1 MTFVSRESQCFPRR
15 SRYDLLYRKTKQA
28 KANFEKRAEK
38 PATTSGHL
46 QLHAVITCS
55 SSQHFAGNS
64 KLFPV
69 LRHSFRNVARSWHLA
84 RNCLI
89 VRCHVTM
96 N

>member
-1 MTFVSRESQCFPRR
+1 MFPENLNVSRDEVDMIC
-15 SRYDLLYRKTKQA
+15 YIAKQNKA

-64 KLFPV
+64 ELFPV
-69 LRHSFRNVARSWHLA
+69 LRHSFRYVARSWHLA
-84 RNCLI
+84 RNSLI
-89 VRCHVTM
+89 VKCHVTM